1 MKVGV
6 FGLWHL
12 GSVTSA
18 CLAEAGH
25 DVVAVDPDA
34 GVVAAL
40 RDGRP
45 PIAEPGLEDLVR
57 KNIAA
62 GRLRFENDAAFSD
75 VEVVWVTFDTPVDD
89 NDVADVPAVTEP
101 VLAML
106 TRLPRG
112 CLVLVSSQLPV
123 GTTRRLA
130 GSKEADGRGLSFACS
145 PENLRLGKAIEVF
158 MHPERIVVGLQV
170 DADRAKV
177 TELLAPISDRILWVG
192 LEAAEMIK
200 HAINA
205 FLAVSITFMNE
216 IASIAETVGADAKE
230 VEAGLKSEGRIGP
243 KAYLSPGGAFAGG
256 TLARDVTT
264 LAGIA
269 KTQGLPTRLI
279 PAILDSN
286 REHGGW
292 ALRKIREML
301 GSLSGKRVAVLGLT
315 YKAGTSTL
323 RRSSSVELVAALAK
337 SGAVVVAFD
346 PAISELPAALGGAV
360 TLATSA
366 MAAAANADVLVL
378 STEWPEFRQLDWQ
391 ALLQTMAHRRIVDA
405 NRFLAPVLKGSPGVV
420 YAAVGLPL
428 APRAS

>member
-1 MKVGV
+1 MLC
-6 FGLWHL
+6 FG
-12 GSVTSA
+12 
-18 CLAEAGH
+18 
-25 DVVAVDPDA
+25 
-34 GVVAAL
+34 
-40 RDGRP
+40 
-45 PIAEPGLEDLVR
+45 
-57 KNIAA
+57 
-62 GRLRFENDAAFSD
+62 
-75 VEVVWVTFDTPVDD
+75 
-89 NDVADVPAVTEP
+89 
-101 VLAML
+101 
-106 TRLPRG
+106 
-112 CLVLVSSQLPV
+112 
-123 GTTRRLA
+123 
-130 GSKEADGRGLSFACS
+130 CS
-145 PENLRLGKAIEVF
+145 PENLRLGKAIDVF
-158 MHPERIVVGLQV
+158 MHPERIVVGLEV
-170 DADRAKV
+170 DADHAKV

-428 APRAS
+428 EQRAL